1 MATTKGKAKAAKAT
15 KGAKAKPKAKAGAR
29 GGRRWAPKRK
39 VAAAK
44 SALRPKRTVAAIE
57 PAPTPDTARPTAV
70 AIAKAALD
78 KKAEDV
84 TVLDVRG
91 LTSYADYFVVMTADS
106 DRQASAIAD
115 HLEQTM
121 KQQGVAKVGVEGYE
135 SGRWIL
141 VDYGDV
147 VAHVMN
153 RESRGFYDL
162 EGLWADAPRFQ
173 V

>member
-1 MATTKGKAKAAKAT
+1 MATTT
-15 KGAKAKPKAKAGAR
+15 KRKAKPAKRTGAGKGAAR
-29 GGRRWAPKRK
+29 GKRKWAPKRK
-39 VAAAK
+39 IAQAK
-44 SALRPKRTVAAIE
+44 SALRPKRTLAA
-57 PAPTPDTARPTAV
+57 APPPREAPDGARPTAV
-70 AIAKAALD
+70 AIAKAGLD

-115 HLEQTM
+115 HVEETM
-121 KQQGVAKVGVEGYE
+121 KKAGVSKVSVEGYE
-135 SGRWIL
+135 TGRWIL

-173 V
+173 VEG

>member
-1 MATTKGKAKAAKAT
+1 MATTKRKPAKGTKKPAGKGKAR
-15 KGAKAKPKAKAGAR
+15 GGAR
-29 GGRRWAPKRK
+29 GGRWAPKRK

-44 SALRPKRTVAAIE
+44 SALRPKRTVAAVE
-57 PAPTPDTARPTAV
+57 PAPTPDSARPTAV
-70 AIAKAALD
+70 AIAKAGLD

-115 HLEQTM
+115 HVEQTM

-135 SGRWIL
+135 TGRWIL

-173 V
+173 VEG